1 MIKESKFQ
9 EETRIVNEILKLA
22 KQSSAAGLEPIADE
36 LTATAKYLQK
46 FIDRDMMRNM
56 MR

>member
-56 MR
+56 LH

>member
-22 KQSSAAGLEPIADE
+22 KQSSTAGLEPIADE

-56 MR
+56 LH